1 MDCYQQY
8 ALRTASAHKN
18 VNLTYFRTE
27 KEHELKAT
35 IDDLSDGTD
44 IKDLVDIRESPAYI

>member
-1 MDCYQQY
+1 MDNYQQY

-18 VNLTYFRTE
+18 VNLKYFRTE

-35 IDDLSDGTD
+35 IEDLLDSTD

>member
-1 MDCYQQY
+1 MDNYQQY

-18 VNLTYFRTE
+18 VDLKYFRTD

-35 IDDLSDGTD
+35 IEDLLDSTD